1 MILPNENVEDRST
14 VELDKVGEVLRLYT
28 KALSGRE
35 IHLVASGAS
44 GTRGAGWLMPSD
56 EGKTV
61 ILKLPSKIDRFP
73 SKKENFAWYKVIL
86 THQAGHVEFGTLE
99 FRFTRPSRHFADW
112 RLHLARNRN
121 LEDSGSALERFFR
134 LFPDRQLGTA
144 VFEIIEDARIDA
156 RIVASYPGIRLL
168 FRRVSEFVAAARP
181 RLAALPLREAF
192 LEALVQ
198 ASLGGDPMKEASEEL
213 RSDLRFGLEVFNK
226 IKEADATVEDAAEA
240 ALRIYEIA
248 ARLPNVPIDECE
260 HEHDQRRS
268 RRSDDAPPNEL
279 ADPVADPNEIPFTPP
294 PTVEFR
300 LDNDQRFRQFETRT
314 SSDDSDRVISAGNDP
329 EGPLGR
335 DEPFSYLYPEWDFRA
350 GAYRSRW
357 CRVRERIIDEGTSD
371 FYSETLAEYRP
382 LVAQVTSRFEHFLP
396 ELFRKVGRRYDGEDL
411 DLDGLIER
419 VLDRRSGSA
428 PNEKIYWRRE
438 RTQRDVAVAL
448 LLDMSATTNEYV
460 QLDAAKTHRPSASN
474 PQAYSDYLKKI
485 AAGVDDRG
493 RPLRRRAIEIEKQ
506 ASIIL
511 CQALEKIGDI
521 YALYAFSGSGRAEVE
536 FFIVKDFRERLG
548 QRVARRIDRL
558 EPAHATR
565 MGAAIRHAIWR
576 LQRVDANTRLLFLIS
591 DGRPYDRDYGRDAE
605 DRDYAVQDTRQALLE
620 AKRRKIR
627 PFCLTIDREGEDYLR
642 QMCGEVPYEVVTKVE
657 ELPIRLIA
665 AYPRLTA

>member
-1 MILPNENVEDRST
+1 MLPDEMAEERSA

-35 IHLVASGAS
+35 IHLVPSGAS
-44 GTRGAGWLMPSD
+44 GTRGAGWLTPSD
-56 EGKTV
+56 KGRAV
-61 ILKLPSKIDRFP
+61 VLKLPSKIDRFHLA
-73 SKKENFAWYKVIL
+73 KENFAWYKVIL

-99 FRFTRPSRHFADW
+99 FCFTRPSRRFADW
-112 RLHLARNRN
+112 RPHLARNKKM
-121 LEDSGSALERFFR
+121 DDAASDVERFLR
-134 LFPDRQLGTA
+134 LFPDRPLGTA

-156 RIVASYPGIRLL
+156 CIVASYAGIRSL
-168 FRRVSEFVAAARP
+168 FRQVFEFVAATRP
-181 RLAALPLREAF
+181 RMTALPVREAF

-198 ASLGGDPMKEASEEL
+198 AGLGGDPMKDASEEL
-213 RSDLRFGLEVFNK
+213 QSDLRSGLEVFNK

-248 ARLPNVPIDECE
+248 ARLPNVPVEECE
-260 HEHDQRRS
+260 HEHDQHRS
-268 RRSDDAPPNEL
+268 PRSDDVPPKEL
-279 ADPVADPNEIPFTPP
+279 PDPVADPDELPFTPP
-294 PTVEFR
+294 AAVEFR
-300 LDNDQRFRQFETRT
+300 LDTDQQFRQFETKT
-314 SSDDSDRVISAGNDP
+314 NSDDGDRVISAENDP

-350 GAYRSRW
+350 GTYRSRW
-357 CRVRERIIDEGTSD
+357 CRVRERVIEEGTSD
-371 FYSETLAEYRP
+371 FYSETLAEHRP

-396 ELFRKVGRRYDGEDL
+396 ELFRKVGRRYDGEDV

-428 PNEKIYWRRE
+428 PSEKIYWRRE

-460 QLDAAKTHRPSASN
+460 QLDAARAHRPSASN

-485 AAGVDDRG
+485 AAGVDERG

-506 ASIIL
+506 ASIVL

-536 FFIVKDFRERLG
+536 FYIVKDFCERLG

-565 MGAAIRHAIWR
+565 MGAAIRHAIWK
-576 LQRVDANTRLLFLIS
+576 LQRVEANTRLLFLIS
-591 DGRPYDRDYGRDAE
+591 DGRPYDRDYGRDGE

-627 PFCLTIDREGEDYLR
+627 PFCLTIDREGDDYLR
-642 QMCGEVPYEVVTKVE
+642 QMCDEIPYEVVTKVE